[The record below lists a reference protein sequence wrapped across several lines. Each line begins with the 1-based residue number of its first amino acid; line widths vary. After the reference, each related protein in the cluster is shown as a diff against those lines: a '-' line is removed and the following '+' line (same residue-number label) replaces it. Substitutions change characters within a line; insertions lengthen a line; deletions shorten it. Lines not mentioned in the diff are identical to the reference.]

1 MAAVGVAVASRDPRV
16 FLKPMLDPGLADPA
30 IRATNLRLEMIHQTE
45 ENVGGSSRLFPSTPD
60 LPEGSCGDFQVQRRL
75 SETSR

>member
-30 IRATNLRLEMIHQTE
+30 IWATNLRLEMIPQTE
-45 ENVGGSSRLFPSTPD
+45 ENVGGGSRLFPPQ
-60 LPEGSCGDFQVQRRL
+60 PYFPGGRRV
-75 SETSR
+75 R